1 MRRSPL
7 ADTVRRARAE
17 LEACIEREELA
28 YGPDYYL
35 DVARMAAEGPAP
47 DPCLE
52 RFNELVAAV
61 RAYRADGGALSDLD
75 LGEHARA
82 VRAALEGEPPA

>member
-1 MRRSPL
+1 MKGSGYVE
-7 ADTVRRARAE
+7 AVRRARAE

-35 DVARMAAEGPAP
+35 EVARMEDEGPAP

-61 RAYRADGGALSDLD
+61 RAYLGAGGLLAPLD
-75 LGEHARA
+75 LGLHERA
-82 VRAALEGEPPA
+82 VRAAVERGGDG

>member
-1 MRRSPL
+1 MSL
-7 ADTVRRARAE
+7 SEALEAVRRARAE
-17 LEACIEREELA
+17 LESCIEREELA

-35 DVARMAAEGPAP
+35 DVARMEDEGPAP

-61 RAYRADGGALSDLD
+61 RAYRDGGGVLAALD
-75 LGEHARA
+75 LGVHERAVHAR
-82 VRAALEGEPPA
+82 LEEES

>member
-1 MRRSPL
+1 MLSDRL
-7 ADTVRRARAE
+7 QAVRRARRE

-35 DVARMAAEGPAP
+35 EVTRMEDEGPAP

-52 RFNELVAAV
+52 QFNALVAAV
-61 RAYRADGGALSDLD
+61 RAYRDDGGVLAALD
-75 LGEHARA
+75 LGEHERA
-82 VRAALEGEPPA
+82 VHAALGEGA

>member
-1 MRRSPL
+1 MGRSRL
-7 ADTVRRARAE
+7 ADAVRRARAE

-35 DVARMAAEGPAP
+35 DVARMAGEGPAP

-61 RAYRADGGALSDLD
+61 RAYREDGGAMGDLD
-75 LGEHARA
+75 LGVHARA
-82 VRAALEGEPPA
+82 VRAVLEGEPPA

>member
-1 MRRSPL
+1 MGRAGL
-7 ADTVRRARAE
+7 AEAVRRARAE

-28 YGPDYYL
+28 YGHDYYR
-35 DVARMAAEGPAP
+35 DVARMEDEGPAP

-61 RAYRADGGALSDLD
+61 RAYRDGGGLLAALD
-75 LGEHARA
+75 LGVHERA
-82 VRAALEGEPPA
+82 VLEHLEADR